1 MAESI
6 LQQQLKYFSD
16 NQSGPRF
23 TIIHGN
29 RLKGYEPFNRDYE
42 VESYCPELLLFGS
55 SGGGEAYAFD
65 KRSLPWRV
73 VEVPF
78 VGMDYSLCKEIG
90 GSFSEFIE
98 ALFKKEV
105 NS

>member
-78 VGMDYSLCKEIG
+78 VGMD
-90 GSFSEFIE
+90 
-98 ALFKKEV
+98 
-105 NS
+105 